1 MMPVEELDI
10 KPYISRCSV
19 CEAPSVAIAVHSQD
33 ITIPQCPAGWRSL
46 WIGYSFL
53 MVSLQSFLLIL
64 TWYTAILHK
73 VIFVSVC
80 N

>member
-1 MMPVEELDI
+1 MMPVEESEI

-33 ITIPQCPAGWRSL
+33 TTIPQCPAGWRSL

-53 MVSLQSFLLIL
+53 MVSLQSFLV
-64 TWYTAILHK
+64 TATCYY
-73 VIFVSVC
+73 C
-80 N
+80 NSTQIYFCVNN